1 MERFDYWVIMQLL
14 KAIRRQRDF
23 KGLEL
28 LWQSLCLIVS
38 FTPAVTVGLYSLSR
52 PMLKMG
58 SDQDLMWV
66 SEALRLLRGLG
77 PSYAD
82 HPGAF
87 WSIINASTVK
97 VLSLMPNMSI
107 LEGESITSE
116 GLRVLIQSIRI
127 ENALVA
133 GLTGYLCY
141 HILINLEVNRN
152 LALAVNLAISC
163 ATPTLL
169 AAAAIRHE
177 LVSVV
182 FMLISCLFLQ
192 KLSNPEASRQLR
204 LAHGLFCVF
213 MIFAAA
219 FSKQQSLVLLPFI
232 FFVGLA
238 SVGLKNSC
246 LLREWLKQWKSL
258 QAKDTSLLLGIWSLS
273 WAISAT
279 PDIDLINLPAWIAI
293 NCTITGVI
301 SLALYRNISIPSVI
315 CKASIVT
322 AIIEI
327 TITRLIS
334 ANWWRQAV
342 TGFPSWLAMFTNK
355 PGIGNEQSA
364 LYFDN
369 LYQYF
374 KLIFL
379 LPDISVASVAI
390 CALFSVYIVIR
401 ALTTQNQ
408 TSGFDSPFELSVAT
422 SWLLGCV
429 VIVACLL
436 RFNPPYTIYFFPCLM
451 ISSTFIFSNKLRAK
465 PRGFNSI
472 GLLKVLSFFIIA
484 CGILRSISNLRD
496 LKQIAHAGLPEHAI
510 CMSHNMDSSM
520 NLTAIA
526 SCPDFKSKSAEKAIF
541 NDWWRGP
548 L

>member
-1 MERFDYWVIMQLL
+1 MQLL
-14 KAIRRQRDF
+14 TAIRRQRDF
-23 KGLEL
+23 KDLEL

-38 FTPAVTVGLYSLSR
+38 FAPAVTVGLYSLSR
-52 PMLKMG
+52 PVLRMG

-87 WSIINASTVK
+87 WSLINASTIKALNLV
-97 VLSLMPNMSI
+97 PNISI

-127 ENALVA
+127 ENALIA

-141 HILINLEVNRN
+141 HILINLEINRN

-182 FMLISCLFLQ
+182 FMLISCLYLQ
-192 KLSNPEASRQLR
+192 KLSNPEDSRQLR

-219 FSKQQSLVLLPFI
+219 FSKQQSLILLPFI

-238 SVGLKNSC
+238 SVRLRNPC

-258 QAKDTSLLLGIWSLS
+258 KAKDASLLLGIWSLS

-293 NCTITGVI
+293 NCAITGVI
-301 SLALYRNISIPSVI
+301 SLALYSNIAIPSVI
-315 CKASIVT
+315 YRASIVT
-322 AIIEI
+322 AIIEM

-342 TGFPSWLAMFTNK
+342 TGFPSWLVMFTNK

-374 KLIFL
+374 KLTFL
-379 LPDISVASVAI
+379 LPHISVALAVISVL
-390 CALFSVYIVIR
+390 CSFYIIIKE
-401 ALTTQNQ
+401 LTSQKRR
-408 TSGFDSPFELSVAT
+408 SDFGSSSELSVAT
-422 SWLLGCV
+422 SWLLGFV
-429 VIVACLL
+429 VIMACLL

-451 ISSTFIFSNKLRAK
+451 ISSAFIFSDRLRTK
-465 PRGFNSI
+465 HRQFNAI
-472 GLLKVLSFFIIA
+472 GLLKVLSFFVIT
-484 CGILRSISNLRD
+484 CGILRSISNLGD
-496 LKQIAHAGLPEHAI
+496 LKQIANAGLPEHAI

-520 NLTAIA
+520 NLTAVA
-526 SCPDFKSKSAEKAIF
+526 TCPDFKSKSAEKAIF